1 MALSERSDL
10 APLALRALALMLGV
24 FFLAMG
30 LNKVE
35 WLTNSDLLAERF
47 VRWLPNAAPHA
58 RWYLEN
64 VAIPGAPLFARI
76 VPLGELCA
84 GAALILGVHI
94 RVVAPI
100 TISMVLN
107 FHFATSALPTWAFL
121 RDGTGLPVL
130 GALLA
135 LAIAGERLPFCLTW
149 PARLQQ
155 TTGYRLLKA
164 VATDGRMLLR
174 IPPPIGPQTAD
185 RRP

>member
-1 MALSERSDL
+1 MAMPSTESSEL
-10 APLALRALALMLGV
+10 APLALRVLALMLGT

-64 VAIPGAPLFARI
+64 IAIPGAPIFARL
-76 VPLGELCA
+76 VPLGELGA
-84 GAALILGVHI
+84 AAALILGVHL

-100 TISMVLN
+100 TLAMVLN
-107 FHFATSALPTWAFL
+107 FHFATGALSTWAFV

-135 LAIAGERLPFCLTW
+135 LAIAGGRLPFCLKK
-149 PARLQQ
+149 PARRN
-155 TTGYRLLKA
+155 T
-164 VATDGRMLLR
+164 
-174 IPPPIGPQTAD
+174 PPVTS
-185 RRP
+185 RSRPAGELTHVPG